1 MRLSGFEYFSQLE
14 KKYKNLLTNNISNEE
29 WKESFR
35 EYEHTSP
42 AYVKYLYARY
52 LHSNSEYTLA
62 SVEISEAIDSIK
74 LDPIT
79 GIYMEFEKNVESQFY
94 GLAGQIYADNN
105 EDEKSLA
112 AFKEYLLIKSRIKS
126 TDNSSCLLSFRRY
139 NEYSLSDL
147 INDELTLC
155 SPRVMNDPYDT
166 LFLKW
171 AEYQNKANKDKKHIK
186 FLCETFDS
194 YRIRSF
200 SLPKDINGNEMIE
213 NILMW
218 SHYAGNHEGFCVKYK
233 LPDSI
238 FVEDDEDVIR
248 LRKIIY
254 HENEEEKG
262 NSIINLEIPTIDTT
276 LGLCRKHPCWEYE
289 NEVRLIAYL
298 PHNEK
303 AFYPLS
309 LGFPAIEEIYF
320 GYKCPKEHIK
330 TIRNVL
336 DNKEQYREHK
346 IKYYQMESDYSN
358 IYKLKAQEL

>member
-1 MRLSGFEYFSQLE
+1 MTDFTILALRCYSHILELNLTPEDIAFFEKNNSIFPAVNSFCHAAYEFKE
-14 KKYKNLLTNNISNEE
+14 KRYSEASKQISDAIVHIKNPLNIPTELI
-29 WKESFR
+29 FD
-35 EYEHTSP
+35 
-42 AYVKYLYARY
+42 
-52 LHSNSEYTLA
+52 TLA
-62 SVEISEAIDSIK
+62 SKVY
-74 LDPIT
+74 L
-79 GIYMEFEKNVESQFY
+79 
-94 GLAGQIYADNN
+94 LAGQIYADNN

-112 AFKEYLLIKSRIKS
+112 AFKEYLLITSRIKS
-126 TDNSSCLLSFRRY
+126 TDNSSSLLSFRRY

-171 AEYQNKANKDKKHIK
+171 AEYQNKINKDKNHIK
-186 FLCETFDS
+186 FLCEAFEA

-200 SLPKDINGNEMIE
+200 SLPEDKDGNKIFE

-238 FVEDDEDVIR
+238 FVEDDEAVIR

-254 HENEEEKG
+254 HENEEENG
-262 NSIINLEIPTIDTT
+262 NSIINLEIPTIDAT

-303 AFYPLS
+303 AFCPLS

-320 GYKCPKEHIK
+320 GYKCYKEHIK

-358 IYKLKAQEL
+358 IYKLKAREL